1 MIFLSGIHGVGK
13 SYFCNMVKEQL
24 GIESYSASK
33 LITDKRN
40 RGFSPNK
47 FVPDIDENQL
57 ILLAALNDLNS
68 AGKEF
73 ILDGHFCLLNEHGEI
88 TRIPQDTYTSL
99 KPTRIILLT
108 EKPEI
113 IAQRRLDRDGTAQ
126 DIEPITAFQ
135 NEEHQYA
142 KEISSLLDA
151 PLIVSKGAADLNRIL
166 EFIREGGI

>member
-1 MIFLSGIHGVGK
+1 M
-13 SYFCNMVKEQL
+13 
-24 GIESYSASK
+24 
-33 LITDKRN
+33 
-40 RGFSPNK
+40 
-47 FVPDIDENQL
+47 
-57 ILLAALNDLNS
+57 
-68 AGKEF
+68 
-73 ILDGHFCLLNEHGEI
+73 NEHGEI